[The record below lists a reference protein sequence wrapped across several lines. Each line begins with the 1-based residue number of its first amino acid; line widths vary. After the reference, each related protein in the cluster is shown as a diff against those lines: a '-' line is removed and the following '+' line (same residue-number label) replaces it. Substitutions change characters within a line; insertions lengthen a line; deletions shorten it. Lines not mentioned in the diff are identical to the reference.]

1 MTTTVERPVTSP
13 PAPRRPTPGV
23 GAGAGALNIL
33 NGTFMLIWGLLTTL
47 PLLWAMVSSFKTNR
61 EFLLSPWGL
70 PSVARFENFA
80 RAWTVANI
88 GQYFVNS
95 VIVSFAVTLLNV
107 VLSGFAGF
115 ALAKYRFFGKQAL
128 FLSILATLMLPIEAL
143 MVPTFLIVKEFHW
156 LNSYQGL
163 IVPAV
168 ADAFG
173 VFLMR
178 QTMLHVPDALIEA
191 ARIDG
196 ASEIRIYFQI
206 IMPLLWP
213 ATLTLAI
220 FVWRETWDAFVWPL
234 LIISQDQLRTLPIGL
249 QRFQEE
255 NLTNYNE
262 AMAMSFVTMLPLALL
277 FFIFQRAFIQGI
289 AGTGIK
295 E

>member
-1 MTTTVERPVTSP
+1 MNVGLL
-13 PAPRRPTPGV
+13 PRRLPDAV
-23 GAGAGALNIL
+23 GYVLLVAGAVV
-33 NGTFMLIWGLLTTL
+33 MLIPIFWMISTSLKPLNNVFTL
-47 PLLWAMVSSFKTNR
+47 PVEWWPT
-61 EFLLSPWGL
+61 EPH
-70 PSVARFENFA
+70 FENYVS
-80 RAWTVANI
+80 AWNRFPFGRYLT
-88 GQYFVNS
+88 NS
-95 VIVSFAVTLLNV
+95 TIVSLAVTVLNV
-107 VLSGFAGF
+107 ILSGFAGF
-115 ALAKYRFFGKQAL
+115 ALAKYRFFGRDVF
-128 FLSILATLMLPIEAL
+128 FLAILATLMLPIEAL
-143 MVPTFLIVKEFHW
+143 MVPTFLIVKQLSW
-156 LNSYQGL
+156 LNSFQGL
-163 IVPAV
+163 IIPAV

-178 QTMLHVPDALIEA
+178 QTMLHVPDALLEA

-213 ATLTLAI
+213 ATLTLSI

-234 LIISQDQLRTLPIGL
+234 LIISQDQFRTVPIGL

-255 NLTNYNE
+255 NITIYNE
-262 AMAMSFVTMLPLALL
+262 VMAMSFVVMLPLAIL

>member
-1 MTTTVERPVTSP
+1 VHLNRA
-13 PAPRRPTPGV
+13 APRDPGSLLRMALPGAGYVLLVV
-23 GAGAGALNIL
+23 GAVV
-33 NGTFMLIWGLLTTL
+33 MLIPIFWMISTSLKPLNEVFAL
-47 PLLWAMVSSFKTNR
+47 PIRWWPAESHWENYSNAWNR
-61 EFLLSPWGL
+61 FPFG
-70 PSVARFENFA
+70 RYFA
-80 RAWTVANI
+80 
-88 GQYFVNS
+88 NS
-95 VIVSFAVTLLNV
+95 VIVSFAVTAINV
-107 VLSGFAGF
+107 LLSGFAGF
-115 ALAKYRFFGKQAL
+115 ALAKYRFFGKQVL
-128 FLSILATLMLPIEAL
+128 FLAILATLMLPIEAL
-143 MVPTFLIVKEFHW
+143 MVPTFLIVKEFNW

-163 IVPAV
+163 IIPAA

-206 IMPLLWP
+206 VMPLLWP

-262 AMAMSFVTMLPLALL
+262 AMAMSFVAMLPLAVL

>member
-1 MTTTVERPVTSP
+1 MGS
-13 PAPRRPTPGV
+13 
-23 GAGAGALNIL
+23 
-33 NGTFMLIWGLLTTL
+33 GLLTRSLVSVVGHALVVLGAGVLLIPIFWMISTSLKPLNEVFAL
-47 PLLWAMVSSFKTNR
+47 PIQWWPAEPRWENYSNAWNR
-61 EFLLSPWGL
+61 FPFGRYL
-70 PSVARFENFA
+70 
-80 RAWTVANI
+80 I
-88 GQYFVNS
+88 NS
-95 VIVSFAVTLLNV
+95 VIVSFSVTVLNV

-115 ALAKYRFFGKQAL
+115 ALAKYRFFGRDVL
-128 FLSILATLMLPIEAL
+128 FLAILATLMLPIEAL
-143 MVPTFLIVKEFHW
+143 MVPTFLIVKEFNW

-163 IVPAV
+163 IIPAA

-196 ASEIRIYFQI
+196 AGEVRIYVQI

-234 LIISQDQLRTLPIGL
+234 LIISQDQLRTLPVGL
-249 QRFQEE
+249 QRFQEQ

-262 AMAMSFVTMLPLALL
+262 AMAMSFVAMLPLAVL